1 MDGSGKTT
9 YGYSALH
16 TAVIS
21 RNLKVVQ
28 ALTKRADHT
37 GRSLLDSRD
46 SMGFTPLHLAA
57 MQGSRELIEMLL
69 KAGCDV
75 NSRTKVSHRIKETC
89 LQLVCTEKSC
99 RCNGIIYVSFARST
113 FDIRL
118 VLLVLTQVISCHV
131 FQPKRNRKLAYEYN
145 SVP

>member
-1 MDGSGKTT
+1 MDGSGKTS

-28 ALTKRADHT
+28 ALTNRADST
-37 GRSLLDSRD
+37 GRNFLDSRD

-57 MQGSRELIEMLL
+57 MQGSRELLEMLL

-75 NSRTKVSHRIKETC
+75 NSRTKVRRHRVKKT
-89 LQLVCTEKSC
+89 
-99 RCNGIIYVSFARST
+99 
-113 FDIRL
+113 
-118 VLLVLTQVISCHV
+118 
-131 FQPKRNRKLAYEYN
+131 
-145 SVP
+145 